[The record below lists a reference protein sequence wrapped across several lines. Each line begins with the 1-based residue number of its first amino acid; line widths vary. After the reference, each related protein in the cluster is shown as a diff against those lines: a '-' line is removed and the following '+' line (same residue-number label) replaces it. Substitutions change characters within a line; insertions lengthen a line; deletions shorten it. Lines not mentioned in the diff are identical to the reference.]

1 MGLNK
6 KALKLAAYKRRK
18 KDSEVIFGRRTLLSV
33 DHTYADTPSML
44 VTDVQR
50 VRIAAGSWKY
60 GKYPRCKP
68 GFRDV
73 ILSANLLT
81 NVMPKSADPIVK
93 EVDADTN
100 ELTIEFTAIKTGC
113 EALDLALSGGITAGQ
128 WSGIHPRQS
137 ALTPSVNQ
145 AIARHIEAE
154 CQKTWNNITKGA

>member
-18 KDSEVIFGRRTLLSV
+18 KDGEVIFGRRTLLSV
-33 DHTYADTPSML
+33 DHTYADTPSVL

-50 VRIAAGSWKY
+50 VRVAAGSWKY

-100 ELTIEFTAIKTGC
+100 ELTIEFTAIKTGSDS
-113 EALDLALSGGITAGQ
+113 LNVVLSEGITASQ
-128 WSGIHPRQS
+128 WSSMHSQQPS
-137 ALTPSVNQ
+137 ALRQ
-145 AIARHIEAE
+145 ALNRMHIADVSNALDKIRG
-154 CQKTWNNITKGA
+154 N